1 MNIYRQ
7 IMNNFTLNINLGQV
21 ALLVR
26 YFNQSRRRKNV
37 VKREHFGTLGTC
49 GSPPSQAWSL
59 EVSFIPSTRL

>member
-37 VKREHFGTLGTC
+37 VKREHLEHLEHGRR
-49 GSPPSQAWSL
+49 PPSQAWL
-59 EVSFIPSTRL
+59 PEESFIPSTRL